1 MDSFG
6 DSFNLSIITN
16 IDLTSKLFTKIASI
30 CEVMK
35 VMFDQKDKSLK
46 GIKATVNVAPRVV
59 NFLGMNEKSSEVE
72 GYIDGTVS

>member
-16 IDLTSKLFTKIASI
+16 IDLTSKLFTKIARV
-30 CEVMK
+30 CEVIK

-46 GIKATVNVAPRVV
+46 GLKATVNVAPRVV
-59 NFLGMNEKSSEVE
+59 NFLEMNSKSSDVE
-72 GYIDGTVS
+72 GYVDGTVS

>member
-16 IDLTSKLFTKIASI
+16 IDLTSKLYTKIASI
-30 CEVMK
+30 CEVIK

-46 GIKATVNVAPRVV
+46 GLKATVNVAPRVV
-59 NFLGMNEKSSEVE
+59 NFLEMNSKSSDVE
-72 GYIDGTVS
+72 GYVDGTVS